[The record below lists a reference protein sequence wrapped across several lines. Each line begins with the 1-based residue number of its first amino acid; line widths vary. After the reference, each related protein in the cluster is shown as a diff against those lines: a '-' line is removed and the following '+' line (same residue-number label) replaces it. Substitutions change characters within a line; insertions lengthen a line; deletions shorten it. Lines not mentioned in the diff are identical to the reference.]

1 MSNHPIRYGGD
12 YVQIKENLL
21 ELLTVFDE
29 CKIRP
34 IFVFGGIS
42 VPRSS
47 RGNAGMRNLQR
58 RVRRLETVPPNDH
71 SLDRSSTTESRGG
84 LFRTPIFTKEVLVN
98 VLNEMGVP
106 HVTCNSE
113 TVKACAALAAYL
125 RCPLIANGCELFL
138 FDFEEPVGRLDRF
151 LYIPLRYISTKPV
164 PHPSTPNCMCLVA
177 HIFSPS
183 NCCVHRIPYML
194 RPFFAIFFKPPI
206 GSYFPLPYRIFSN
219 LRRGKDEST
228 NFVRPMVQ
236 RARELISWLE
246 SAKSPLDVLED
257 SVRQLE
263 DRKVIIS
270 FIKELVY
277 LATFFKIDL
286 KEGEEL
292 AKHVPPVTNTSAPY
306 RSESADFFTS
316 LDQKSCPEHLKQFID
331 LIETERSLMS
341 CEATDLISKL
351 PPCFLQLYRST
362 FNSTVIF
369 SRLLS
374 DEVFLS
380 IMEENMSCDA
390 ASDCSTGLRFLQY
403 CVGLDFL
410 KHHAYQMENLE
421 RSTQPTISE
430 ISRSHDASHFTL
442 STIELRP
449 LTLPNCDDLSEMC
462 ISFIHQ
468 HTGCRLKSVN
478 NWIEILAL
486 TLTLWHKSKHPN
498 ANLDILEEPT
508 ALATALLGCAVVASG
523 GKLTAQHLS
532 QLAGEMSCGYNQNI
546 LHEIGELQLL
556 CISLLSLIRLI
567 SAVGACESSRNLDIG
582 TVKLPQGDQFFSS
595 SQLIHNLA
603 VALAES
609 PDRKSLNVW
618 INKILSPLENAEISQ
633 KATLNMIMLTRSL
646 CEMRT
651 VHPIEYVSRRETL
664 PFPPSKHRPVSRD
677 GNHCERS
684 ERPFHDRAVS
694 VRRVSNMRGGRGGNF
709 GNSNGGQR
717 AFANKVIGNAV
728 NGRGEFFKLGNQ
740 ELRQFGPQKADFV
753 ESDGKR
759 AFPNRGG
766 PLPSTGNRCYDKRNK
781 EQTFPPR
788 SGFYHS
794 DGVPENLKDISPVA
808 SESTNP
814 FLVRNTSAVSGS
826 KPGNP
831 FLFSC
836 VSNVDYASSEFGG
849 SRAMNDRGEDTKKS
863 TASEYGFKSG
873 SAFKRQSMN
882 TGPVFAC
889 NNTRNGNVNPEASS
903 RANRQRIL
911 NVPPSGDASDP
922 RNLDNRTEVG
932 LRKNFENANSRQQR
946 GYQHRPSFNN
956 FGNRNSNV
964 NANRGKPT
972 NGVPRRGTFNG
983 RFQRKPLDCPPSDIQ
998 SKWKASSLDDEIKR
1012 LASEFA

>member
-1 MSNHPIRYGGD
+1 MAQQGDPLLPHSSNID
-12 YVQIKENLL
+12 
-21 ELLTVFDE
+21 
-29 CKIRP
+29 
-34 IFVFGGIS
+34 
-42 VPRSS
+42 
-47 RGNAGMRNLQR
+47 
-58 RVRRLETVPPNDH
+58 NDFFH
-71 SLDRSSTTESRGG
+71 TP
-84 LFRTPIFTKEVLVN
+84 LFAEEVLVD
-98 VLNEMGVP
+98 VLNEICVP

-125 RCPLIANGCELFL
+125 RCPLIANSCELFL

-177 HIFSPS
+177 HIFSPF

-270 FIKELVY
+270 FIEELVY

-508 ALATALLGCAVVASG
+508 ALATALLDCAVVASG

-766 PLPSTGNRCYDKRNK
+766 PLSSTGNRCYKRNK

-788 SGFYHS
+788 SGFYRS

-808 SESTNP
+808 SESSNP
-814 FLVRNTSAVSGS
+814 FLITDCSSVPDFKPSGL
-826 KPGNP
+826 
-831 FLFSC
+831 FLSTC
-836 VSNVDYASSEFGG
+836 VSECGD
-849 SRAMNDRGEDTKKS
+849 RAVNDREAEKSGEVA
-863 TASEYGFKSG
+863 ASERNFRQCFK
-873 SAFKRQSMN
+873 FKRQSMYSRS
-882 TGPVFAC
+882 GSIFAC
-889 NNTRNGNVNPEASS
+889 ENNKYGHFDPRTNSKNPNSARLLFFKYSDEPTRK
-903 RANRQRIL
+903 L

-946 GYQHRPSFNN
+946 GYQHRPSFDN
-956 FGNRNSNV
+956 FGNRNSNM